1 MRTWLEINLNNIEH
15 NLSQIEK
22 LTNKKVI
29 PVIKANAYGLGSIEI
44 AKYLS
49 NKNYDLY
56 AVANFNEALEIK
68 ESGINIKTLIMGNND
83 AHDLKLAIENGFS
96 VTISSWD
103 DIKNLENTP
112 DSTNSLI
119 HIKVDTGMG
128 RIGFSPDDIEGVIQ
142 NIKNNSLGT
151 IEGIYSHLSSAD
163 DNEDDFT
170 LSQINQFSKYEN
182 NKNIQFRHILNTPGI
197 FKYYKNTNTNF
208 VRPGISMYGVLL
220 FDSPLKNILKPVFKL
235 KTKII
240 YLKKLQKETFISYGK
255 TESGKKGDIIATLP
269 IGYADGLDRRFSNGG
284 TVKISNQECKIIGR
298 VCMDMTMIVI
308 PESIKDRVKIGTE
321 VDIYDEEIQIAAEKI
336 GTIADELMTRINK
349 RVQRRH
355 I

>member
-1 MRTWLEINLNNIEH
+1 MRSWLEINLNNLSY
-15 NLSQIEK
+15 NLAQIEK

-29 PVIKANAYGLGSIEI
+29 PVIKANAYGLGSIQI
-44 AKYLS
+44 AQYLKS
-49 NKNYDLY
+49 KDYDLY
-56 AVANFNEALEIK
+56 AVANFREALEIK
-68 ESGINIKTLIMGNND
+68 ESGVNIKTLIMGNND
-83 AHDLKLAIENGFS
+83 KDDLQQAIKNNFS
-96 VTISSWD
+96 ITISSWD
-103 DIKNLENTP
+103 DIKNLETIASNI
-112 DSTNSLI
+112 NSLI
-119 HIKVDTGMG
+119 HVKIDTGMG
-128 RIGFSPDDIEGVIQ
+128 RIGFLPSEAEKAIQ
-142 NIKNNSLGT
+142 YIKTNNLGE

-163 DNEDDFT
+163 ENEDEFT
-170 LSQINQFSKYEN
+170 LNQITQFSKYEN
-182 NKNIQFRHILNTPGI
+182 NENIKFRHILNSPGI
-197 FKYYKNTNTNF
+197 FKYYKNTNTNY
-208 VRPGISMYGVLL
+208 VRPGIAMYGILL

-255 TESGKKGDIIATLP
+255 TESGQKGDIIATLP

-284 TVKISNQECKIIGR
+284 IVKVLGQECKIIGR

-308 PESIKDRVKIGTE
+308 PESIKDRVEIGTE
-321 VDIYDEEIQIAAEKI
+321 VDIYDEEIQTAAEKI